1 MNERMVL
8 AVVSSSVQPTYADD
22 ASVLFFFNMH
32 KSPRHNALRVC
43 MYGVSSRPALAGGV
57 CMYVLNRPERR
68 GRPADSAMM
77 ADAAGRPPP
86 GLGPRRSGFRHVGGR
101 SSFGPFSPVAYSC

>member
-1 MNERMVL
+1 MALCIVPEPLRTTSTE
-8 AVVSSSVQPTYADD
+8 VVRKPPLRKRRLPLSAP
-22 ASVLFFFNMH
+22 SVLFFFNIH
-32 KSPRHNALRVC
+32 KSPRHNAL
-43 MYGVSSRPALAGGV
+43 GVSW
-57 CMYVLNRPERR
+57 R

>member
-1 MNERMVL
+1 MWYRYHEP
-8 AVVSSSVQPTYADD
+8 ATPC
-22 ASVLFFFNMH
+22 VLFFFNIH
-32 KSPRHNALRVC
+32 KSPRHNALGVC

>member
-1 MNERMVL
+1 MHG
-8 AVVSSSVQPTYADD
+8 SVDRSGMPGRVA
-22 ASVLFFFNMH
+22 
-32 KSPRHNALRVC
+32 PRHNALGVC

-101 SSFGPFSPVAYSC
+101 SFFLAVFAGGLFLLSSRPGPVGV

>member
-1 MNERMVL
+1 
-8 AVVSSSVQPTYADD
+8 
-22 ASVLFFFNMH
+22 
-32 KSPRHNALRVC
+32 

-86 GLGPRRSGFRHVGGR
+86 GLGPRRSGFRHVWEGAHLLGR
-101 SSFGPFSPVAYSC
+101 FRRWLIPAEL